1 MRSGVAARTAARGYS
16 AAAHAHAAYARTEM
30 NEAAT
35 NLKLAVH
42 QAMRAGDFAT
52 AEGLVLRMLAQEP
65 KNITLLLNL
74 AAARRQLGNLA
85 GAYEAL
91 REVLR
96 IEPRHFH
103 ALLMTATMDESERGA
118 RAAAVGYAKAIAQ
131 APPQQY
137 LDPPTLQALAH
148 AREVHEKY
156 TRELHEFIKDSVGD
170 ARSQCSR
177 TEQRR
182 LDIFVANT
190 LRTRKRY
197 QQEPTDYLY
206 PELPAIE
213 FYDRDE
219 FPWLGDFEAATSE
232 IQRELATIVEEDEAG
247 FQPYIHY
254 PDHLPLDQWRELNHS
269 PRWTAFHFYER
280 GQPIEERWRRAPA
293 TMQAVGRLPQPKVP
307 LRSPTAMFS
316 VLQPKTRIPAHTGVA
331 NFRLVV
337 HLPLIVPAHCG
348 FRVGGE
354 TREWR
359 VGEAW
364 VFDDTIE
371 HEAWNDSDQTR
382 IIFICDI
389 WNPRLT
395 EEERVA
401 IARVIDAAD
410 SYNDTQPSAH
420 I

>member
-156 TRELHEFIKDSVGD
+156 TRELHEFIKDNVGD

-177 TEQRR
+177 AEQHR

-254 PDHLPLDQWRELNHS
+254 SDHLPLDQWRELNHS
-269 PRWTAFHFYER
+269 PRWTAFHFFER

>member
-1 MRSGVAARTAARGYS
+1 
-16 AAAHAHAAYARTEM
+16 M

-65 KNITLLLNL
+65 KNIPLLLNL
-74 AAARRQLGNLA
+74 AAARRQLGNVA
-85 GAYEAL
+85 GTYEAL

-103 ALLMTATMDESERGA
+103 ALLMSAAMDESERGA
-118 RAAAVGYAKAIAQ
+118 RAAAIAYAKAIAQ
-131 APPQQY
+131 APPEQY
-137 LDPPTLQALAH
+137 LDPPTLQALAR

-156 TRELHEFIKDSVGD
+156 TRELHEFITDNVGD
-170 ARSQCSR
+170 VRSQCSR
-177 TEQRR
+177 AQQRR
-182 LDIFVANT
+182 LDIFVGNT
-190 LRTRKRY
+190 LRSRKRY
-197 QQEPTDYLY
+197 QQEPSDYFY

-219 FPWLGDFEAATSE
+219 FPWLPDFEAATAD
-232 IQRELATIVEEDEAG
+232 IQRELASIVQEDEAG

-269 PRWTAFHFYER
+269 PRWTAFHFFEG
-280 GQPIEERWRRAPA
+280 GQPIEERWQRAPA
-293 TMQAVGRLPQPKVP
+293 TMQALGRLPQPKVP

-337 HLPLIVPAHCG
+337 HLPLVVPAHCG

-371 HEAWNDSDQTR
+371 HEAWNDSDQIR

-410 SYNDTQPSAH
+410 SYNGTQPPAH

>member
-1 MRSGVAARTAARGYS
+1 
-16 AAAHAHAAYARTEM
+16 M

-156 TRELHEFIKDSVGD
+156 TRELHEFIKDNVGD

-177 TEQRR
+177 AEQHR

-269 PRWTAFHFYER
+269 PRWTAFHFFER

-293 TMQAVGRLPQPKVP
+293 TMQAVGRLPQPQVP